1 MMIDSKSNV
10 VLLLLDLSAAFDTIN
25 HNLLLMKLKNVY
37 GITELALN
45 WFQCYSRG
53 SYGQK
58 DLFSA
63 MSLET

>member
-1 MMIDSKSNV
+1 MFA
-10 VLLLLDLSAAFDTIN
+10 VL
-25 HNLLLMKLKNVY
+25 KLKEIRLKRIDDV
-37 GITELALN
+37 
-45 WFQCYSRG
+45 YSRG